1 MELKKFFLIFF
12 SVFFLDQCI
21 KFFFYSYCN
30 GVEGRIVWE
39 SQIFSLLLVFNKGVA
54 FSFLSFLGEFLKFVQ
69 LFAIIFVAFILYKQK
84 EFFLQNI
91 VAFACI
97 FAGGISNLLD
107 RFVYGGVVDYV
118 YWHYYFEF
126 AVFNFADVVIDLG
139 AGLLLL
145 RVFRGYSNQSVSS
158 SAKK

>member
-1 MELKKFFLIFF
+1 MIKFFSIFF
-12 SVFFLDQCI
+12 SVFFLDQLI

-30 GVEGRIVWE
+30 GVEGRVIWE

-54 FSFLSFLGEFLKFVQ
+54 FSFLSFLGEFLKFIQ
-69 LFAIIFVAFILYKQK
+69 LFAIIFVAFILYRQQ

-91 VAFACI
+91 IAFACI
-97 FAGGISNLLD
+97 FAGGISNLFD
-107 RFVYGGVVDYV
+107 RFIYGGVVDYV

-126 AVFNFADVVIDLG
+126 AVFNFADVMINVG

-145 RVFRGYSNQSVSS
+145 KLFKSYSSRSVSS